1 MAKDNM
7 TIEKTSTGAI
17 IHEPT
22 LEVKRKALQYFSL
35 PDPQRE
41 YFIYSGSDI
50 NKKPLFGHEHD
61 VLYISSGFLKIK
73 DPVIDA
79 LRLKVTRVASRDGDS
94 IDIAMNRS
102 PRSQLQVDCIKM
114 MVETDYNKMTCEVKP
129 GVGFLAPVSSNRY
142 DKLPFELLER
152 ITLMLIVLQHDS
164 EQE

>member
-7 TIEKTSTGAI
+7 TVEKTSTGAI

-50 NKKPLFGHEHD
+50 NKKPIFGHEHD

-73 DPVIDA
+73 DPVIDN
-79 LRLKVTRVASRDGDS
+79 LRLRATRVTSRDGAP
-94 IDIAMNRS
+94 IEIEMNRK
-102 PRSQLQVDCIKM
+102 PRSQLQVDCIQM
-114 MVETDYNKMTCEVKP
+114 MVETGYSKMTCEVKP
-129 GVGFLAPVSSNRY
+129 GVDFRHPYRVIG
-142 DKLPFELLER
+142 
-152 ITLMLIVLQHDS
+152 M
-164 EQE
+164 